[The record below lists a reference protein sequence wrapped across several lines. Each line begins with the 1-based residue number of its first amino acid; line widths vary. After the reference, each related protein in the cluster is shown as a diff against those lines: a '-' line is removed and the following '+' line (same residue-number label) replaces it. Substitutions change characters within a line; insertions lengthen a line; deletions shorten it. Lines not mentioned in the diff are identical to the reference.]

1 MRIYSN
7 DGCSA
12 DLDVVDIFNIVGM
25 GRDDRWHELKGK
37 MREYYNK
44 EKDPKKAAC
53 WLKVIK
59 VMNSMDGTFG
69 GKK

>member
-1 MRIYSN
+1 MMSN
-7 DGCSA
+7 
-12 DLDVVDIFNIVGM
+12 LLVEMLEFETLQHNW
-25 GRDDRWHELKGK
+25 RNLKDK

-44 EKDPKKAAC
+44 EKDPKKVAC

>member
-1 MRIYSN
+1 MSN
-7 DGCSA
+7 LLVEMLEFETLQC
-12 DLDVVDIFNIVGM
+12 NW
-25 GRDDRWHELKGK
+25 RNLKDK

-44 EKDPKKAAC
+44 EKDPKKAVC

-69 GKK
+69 GEK